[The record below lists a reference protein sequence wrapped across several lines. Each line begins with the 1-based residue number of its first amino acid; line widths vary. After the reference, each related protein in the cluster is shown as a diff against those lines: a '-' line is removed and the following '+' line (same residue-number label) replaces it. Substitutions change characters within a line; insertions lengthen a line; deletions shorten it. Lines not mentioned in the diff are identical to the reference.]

1 MVLAWGNNDRGGLGF
16 SITWQE
22 SPLLIMRP
30 TSSWNF
36 FSACDCR
43 WKAYI
48 LVVVPL
54 TFDNCLLY
62 YILN

>member
-36 FSACDCR
+36 FLPAIVGGR
-43 WKAYI
+43 HIY
-48 LVVVPL
+48 
-54 TFDNCLLY
+54 
-62 YILN
+62 